1 MADTWIIVAVA
12 ILFPLFGAAVFF
24 YWRIQY
30 GVGVPWLTGRRD
42 RNSAGDGANEVI
54 VTRFDGSTDAERSQ
68 AAAGDAAA
76 PRRQ

>member
-1 MADTWIIVAVA
+1 MPDTWIIIAAA
-12 ILFPLFGAAVFF
+12 ILFPLFGVAVFF

-54 VTRFDGSTDAERSQ
+54 VTRFDDRTDAASSQ
-68 AAAGDAAA
+68 AAAGDAA
-76 PRRQ
+76 PPSRQ